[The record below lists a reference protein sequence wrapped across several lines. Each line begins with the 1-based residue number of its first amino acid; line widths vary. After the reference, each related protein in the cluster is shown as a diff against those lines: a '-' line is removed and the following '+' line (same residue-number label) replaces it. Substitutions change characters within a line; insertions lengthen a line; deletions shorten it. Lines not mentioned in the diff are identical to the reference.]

1 MAMHAAEDHA
11 VRLRQSE
18 GQRPHRV
25 RRGDRHV
32 EGGSEM
38 NGTEKLRAIVCWAA
52 LKAMGVLP

>member
-1 MAMHAAEDHA
+1 M
-11 VRLRQSE
+11 
-18 GQRPHRV
+18 
-25 RRGDRHV
+25 